1 MAISLLYFIGN
12 SDIAVNGDNSFFKG
26 KFREYTRKLHS
37 SVTHSKI
44 KSIEAG
50 FKVNEKE
57 IQFPIFYSVIKYL
70 RKKDVKISTLYL
82 IFTDQSPP
90 YPQDTIFAKE
100 LLRIYC
106 EKILKE
112 KILKGTE
119 IKEICISD
127 PPSDYDKM
135 AEFFE
140 KKTQEIKSEIEKNFE
155 NYITVGPGVPAT
167 YLSLSLIM
175 NEYNTKFL
183 YPTRK
188 EHSIFPEV
196 KEVKLFTS
204 LKRKHSVEILKPI
217 INSYQ
222 YKIAKKVLEK
232 TDLRYLNDIKPL
244 LEGFNFCL
252 NDDFEEAKEKLEYL
266 PYEIK
271 EKDTLRDFLN
281 FVSNILKGEKDA
293 ILDIYY
299 KLEIKKLTSQYVEF
313 IGILFNLKENLAKY
327 IFENYFK
334 VKLEKESG
342 EFKKFCR
349 FIERNEE
356 LKEHLDSKELNWKEP
371 TTPVINAILSFFK
384 EKEDIDE
391 SLKKKIETFLK
402 FAHFLEEPKKVKG
415 EKKEIT
421 LLQLRNL
428 GRYAHGIKGINE
440 ELLAKFH
447 PTQRIEGILENIRDC
462 LNSILEKS
470 IPDNLYTQVNEF
482 IIKYLEKQTD

>member
-44 KSIEAG
+44 KSMEAG

-82 IFTDQSPP
+82 IFTDQFPHH
-90 YPQDTIFAKE
+90 PQDTIYAEK
-100 LLRIYC
+100 LLKIYC

-112 KILKGTE
+112 TE
-119 IKEICISD
+119 VKEICISE

-135 AEFFE
+135 AKFFE
-140 KKTQEIKSEIEKNFE
+140 GEIEKIKSEIKDNFE

-222 YKIAKKVLEK
+222 YKIAKEVLEK

-244 LEGFNFCL
+244 LEGLNFCL
-252 NDDFEEAKEKLEYL
+252 NDDFEKAKKKFEYL

-342 EFKKFCR
+342 EFKEFCR
-349 FIERNEE
+349 FVERNEE
-356 LKEHLDSKELNWKEP
+356 LKEHLDSKKLNWKEP

-402 FAHFLEEPKKVKG
+402 FAHFLEESKKVEG
-415 EKKEIT
+415 EKEEIT

-440 ELLAKFH
+440 ELISQFH
-447 PTQRIEGILENIRDC
+447 PKKRIEGILEDIKSYLKN
-462 LNSILEKS
+462 ILEES
-470 IPDNLYTQVNEF
+470 IPDNFYTQVNAF
-482 IIKYLEKQTD
+482 IIKYLEEQTD